1 MSTDN
6 EDQTSCSRC
15 SFSCSAFMSHAA
27 MTLTSQD
34 ITNDHT
40 LQNQQLF
47 NQWGCTGSNV
57 SPQLSWKGVPEGTQS
72 FRCAII

>member
-1 MSTDN
+1 MKIK
-6 EDQTSCSRC
+6 QVVAAVLLAAP
-15 SFSCSAFMSHAA
+15 AFMSHAA

-47 NQWGCTGSNV
+47 NQWG
-57 SPQLSWKGVPEGTQS
+57 
-72 FRCAII
+72 